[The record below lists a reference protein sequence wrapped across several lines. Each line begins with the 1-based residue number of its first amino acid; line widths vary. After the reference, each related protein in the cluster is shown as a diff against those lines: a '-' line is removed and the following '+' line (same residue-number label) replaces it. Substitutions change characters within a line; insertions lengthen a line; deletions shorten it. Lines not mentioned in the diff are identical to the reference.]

1 MHQVLLID
9 DEPGAI
15 KTLKYLLDWNEY
27 GFQIAGEAANGKQAL
42 DLLQSKVFSLVI
54 SDIKMPVMD
63 GLELVK
69 EIRKFSRI
77 PIIMMSGY
85 AEFDYVKKCLEY
97 GVKDYLL
104 KPVEEDEFIPLLQNI
119 KLEIEHLQL
128 IDKQL
133 YHGVQAM
140 RDQMLKK
147 WAHGLI
153 RAEDVVEHFPLVGIL
168 ESSEGAFCAFKVHME
183 FMDSFDNRLME
194 SDVLLKRFAVRNII
208 EDVIGNQGYAFEEDH
223 EHVGVLLIG
232 QRDGLSEE
240 YVRTQAE
247 QMREWIGQF
256 AKVPVTIGV
265 GNMVYTLQNVV
276 ESFQRADKMLD
287 MRFLFGKNSVL
298 SGEVAKL
305 PDVKEAST
313 KRDISHIIDALK
325 WNDTLEASQLL
336 EDRWVQLIRCHSEEA
351 MKALAVEM
359 FVDLYR
365 VVKENGNS
373 LNTVFPTPW
382 QDFTMIMESK
392 SMEALFLLVEKRC
405 LIIAEY
411 LNNRKQPQA
420 SQTIETVKKFAQEQF
435 AQQICLKQIAE
446 QVYMNPTYL
455 GRLFKSEEGI
465 SFNEYLMKVRMEK
478 AKVCL
483 RNTSGKIYNIA
494 LEVGYTDVDWF
505 YKKFK
510 QYTGVSAGEYR
521 SS

>member
-42 DLLQSKVFSLVI
+42 ELLNSKDFSLVI

-85 AEFDYVKKCLEY
+85 AEFEYVKKCLEY

-104 KPVEEDEFIPLLQNI
+104 KPVDENEFLPLFQNI
-119 KLEIEHLQL
+119 KLEIERLQW

-133 YHGVQAM
+133 YHGMQAM
-140 RDQMLKK
+140 RDQILKK
-147 WAHGLI
+147 WTHGWI
-153 RAEDVVEHFPLVGIL
+153 HAEDVVEHFPLVGM
-168 ESSEGAFCAFKVHME
+168 SGSPNSAFCVLKVHME
-183 FMDSFDNRLME
+183 FMDSLDIRLME

-208 EDVIGNQGYAFEEDH
+208 EDVIGEQGYAFEENHD
-223 EHVGVLLIG
+223 HVGVLLIG

-240 YVRTQAE
+240 YVRAQAE
-247 QMREWIGQF
+247 QMRESIGQF

-265 GNMVYTLQNVV
+265 GSIVHTLQNVV
-276 ESFQRADKMLD
+276 ESFHRADKMLD

-298 SGEVAKL
+298 SEEAAKR
-305 PDVKEAST
+305 PDLEDSVT

-325 WNDTLEASQLL
+325 WNDTMEASQRL
-336 EDRWVQLIRCHSEEA
+336 EDRWRLLIRCHSEES
-351 MKALAVEM
+351 MKAVALEM

-365 VVKENGNS
+365 VVKESVYS
-373 LNTVFPTPW
+373 LNHVFATPL
-382 QDFTMIMESK
+382 QDFTMIMEAK
-392 SMEALFLLVEKRC
+392 TMEDLFLLVEERC
-405 LIIAEY
+405 LLVADH

-420 SQTIETVKKFAQEQF
+420 SQTIGTVKKLAQEQF
-435 AQQICLKQIAE
+435 AQQICLKHIAE

-478 AKVCL
+478 AKTYL
-483 RNTSGKIYNIA
+483 RNTSHKIYSIA

-505 YKKFK
+505 CKKFK
-510 QYTGVSAGEYR
+510 QYTGVSAGEFR